1 MPSPLEGR
9 RIWFAG
15 IGGAGMSGYA
25 LLAHAWGAQVCGWDR
40 VATPY
45 LAHLPEDVAVDV
57 GGEPTPPHGWE
68 VVVSTAFAG
77 RIPGTTRAE
86 FLAELVDRRDAI
98 VVAGAHGKS
107 TTTAMIAFVLREL
120 GRDPSFLI
128 GADVPQ
134 LGGNAAAG
142 SGWLVVEGDE
152 SDRTIEALRP
162 KVAVVT
168 NVDLDHHT
176 TFASRAEVEEL
187 FDAWLARATN
197 AVRGDAL
204 PAYDG
209 ELAVPGLH
217 NRRNATAALAALE
230 AAGVARADAAPVLAA
245 FRGVGRRLEQRGKAA
260 GVQVV
265 DDYGHHPAEAA
276 AALEALRGSGGRVL
290 VLFQPHLYSR
300 TRYLAREFGA
310 ALAAADVAAVTD
322 IYPAREEPIE
332 GVTGKLIV
340 DALSEA
346 RPGMPIGWMPAR
358 DDAARFLATRAR
370 DGDTVLTLGA
380 GDVDGVIPLLL
391 ELLG

>member
-98 VVAGAHGKS
+98 VV
-107 TTTAMIAFVLREL
+107 
-120 GRDPSFLI
+120 
-128 GADVPQ
+128 
-134 LGGNAAAG
+134 
-142 SGWLVVEGDE
+142 
-152 SDRTIEALRP
+152 
-162 KVAVVT
+162 VT

-197 AVRGDAL
+197 GVRGDAL
-204 PAYDG
+204 PPYDG